1 MNEYT
6 VASIVAVVAVVG
18 VELVW
23 FRTGIFAT
31 ATFWIS
37 YAIVVFFQC
46 LVDGWLTKLS
56 APIVVYGDRYYSG
69 WRAPF
74 DIPVEDFA
82 FGFALV
88 ALTIILW
95 EWAGPQGRAGLRRRG
110 GAGAEGNEREE
121 TSPTRPR

>member
-6 VASIVAVVAVVG
+6 VASLLAVAAVVV
-18 VELVW
+18 VELAW
-23 FRTGIFAT
+23 LRTGIFAT

-74 DIPVEDFA
+74 DIPIEDFA

-88 ALTIILW
+88 ALTIMLW
-95 EWAGPQGRAGLRRRG
+95 EWAGPRDRVAGPRRG
-110 GAGAEGNEREE
+110 GAGVAGSGRGE
-121 TSPTRPR
+121 TPPTRPR

>member
-6 VASIVAVVAVVG
+6 AASVIAVVAVVAI
-18 VELVW
+18 ELAW
-23 FRTGIFAT
+23 LRTGIFAT

-88 ALTIILW
+88 ALTIMLW
-95 EWAGPQGRAGLRRRG
+95 EWAGRRGRGAERRRR
-110 GAGAEGNEREE
+110 GAGAEGNGRGE
-121 TSPTRPR
+121 TLPTPPR

>member
-6 VASIVAVVAVVG
+6 VASIVAVLAVVV
-18 VELVW
+18 VELAW
-23 FRTGIFAT
+23 LRTGIFAT

-56 APIVVYGDRYYSG
+56 APIVVYGGRFYLG

-88 ALTIILW
+88 TLTIMLW
-95 EWAGPQGRAGLRRRG
+95 EWAGPQEGTRAGRRG
-110 GAGAEGNEREE
+110 GAGVAGSAPGE
-121 TSPTRPR
+121 TRPTRPR

>member
-1 MNEYT
+1 VNEYT
-6 VASIVAVVAVVG
+6 LASGLAVMAVVV
-18 VELVW
+18 VELVLL
-23 FRTGIFAT
+23 RTGIFAT

-56 APIVVYGDRYYSG
+56 APIVVYDAKFYLG

-88 ALTIILW
+88 ALTIMLW
-95 EWAGPQGRAGLRRRG
+95 EWAGPRGRATGGHRG
-110 GAGAEGNEREE
+110 GAGAEGSAPGG
-121 TSPTRPR
+121 TLPTPPR

>member
-1 MNEYT
+1 MPEYT
-6 VASIVAVVAVVG
+6 LASLLGVVVVVAV
-18 VELVW
+18 ELLW
-23 FRTGIFAT
+23 LRTGVFAT

-37 YAIVVFFQC
+37 YGIIVFFQC

-56 APIVVYGDRYYSG
+56 APIVIYNADRYSG

-88 ALTIILW
+88 TLTIMLW
-95 EWAGPQGRAGLRRRG
+95 EWAGPDGRGRGRRRPG
-110 GAGAEGNEREE
+110 GA
-121 TSPTRPR
+121 TSGPGGTAPTRPR

>member
-1 MNEYT
+1 MNEYLIAS
-6 VASIVAVVAVVG
+6 VAAVVVVVV
-18 VELVW
+18 VELAW
-23 FRTGIFAT
+23 LRTGIFAT

-37 YAIVVFFQC
+37 YGVIVFFQC

-56 APIVVYGDRYYSG
+56 SPIVVYNADHTSG

-88 ALTIILW
+88 TLSIMLW
-95 EWAGPQGRAGLRRRG
+95 EWAGRRDQPRGKRRG
-110 GAGAEGNEREE
+110 GAVGAGSDPEG
-121 TSPTRPR
+121 TLPTHPR